1 MSPPIK
7 PLHLILGA
15 ALFLLLTCS
24 APLAPSSRRAN
35 IGSGVPTVVPR
46 HQSSVALSATTRPQ
60 IQPTA
65 TPAISR
71 IAPTPQ
77 ATPSLTSNQ
86 LSQSIDRYLTDLTT
100 QGAFSG
106 AVLVARNGQILLE
119 QGYGPADMTGSVTN
133 TDLTHFRLA
142 SLTKQFT
149 ALAIMTLQ
157 QQGKLAISDPICNYI
172 DDCPQAWKPIII
184 RHLLNHTSG
193 LFDYTDDLNYE
204 TTEGLPATPEQLVA
218 RFRDQPLAFTPG
230 DYYDYCNSGYVLL
243 GMIIEL
249 VSGRPYSAYIKQT
262 IFDPLG
268 MNDSGY
274 DASEVFDP
282 TIAFP
287 YRSAGQP
294 TSFLNA
300 TTLFSAGGLYSTVGD
315 LYRWDQALYGEQ
327 LLSRPLLDEI
337 FTPGN
342 GSYGYGWK
350 IEEPNGI
357 LRISHAGNMTGVSN
371 FIARYP
377 DQHVTIIVLSNMEY
391 ANSAGISD
399 WIASQVIGL

>member
-1 MSPPIK
+1 MK

-24 APLAPSSRRAN
+24 APLAPSSRRTA
-35 IGSGVPTVVPR
+35 IGSGVATPRPTLL
-46 HQSSVALSATTRPQ
+46 ALAEAPTERPE
-60 IQPTA
+60 IRPTA
-65 TPAISR
+65 TPA
-71 IAPTPQ
+71 AALVVPTQP

-86 LSQSIDRYLTDLTT
+86 LTQSIDQRLTT
-100 QGAFSG
+100 LNIQGEFSG
-106 AVLVARNGQILLE
+106 AVLVARDGQVVFAH
-119 QGYGPADMTGSVTN
+119 GYGPADSTGSVLN
-133 TDLTHFRLA
+133 TEQTHFRLA

-149 ALAIMTLQ
+149 AMAIMILQ
-157 QQGKLAISDPICNYI
+157 QQGKLTVSDPICSYI
-172 DDCPQAWKPIII
+172 DSCPEAWKPVTI

-193 LFDYTDDLNYE
+193 IIDYTDDINFE
-204 TTEGLPATPEQLVA
+204 TTEGLPATPEQLVS
-218 RFRDQPLAFTPG
+218 RFRDQPRAAYAPG

-243 GMIIEL
+243 GVIIEQ
-249 VSGRPYSAYIKQT
+249 VSGMSYSQFIKES
-262 IFDPLG
+262 IFNPLG
-268 MNDSGY
+268 MVNSGY
-274 DASEVFDP
+274 DASEIFDP
-282 TIAFP
+282 SIAFP

-315 LYRWDQALYGEQ
+315 LYLWDQALYGEQ
-327 LLSRPLLDEI
+327 LISRPLLNEM

-350 IEEPNGI
+350 IDQPNGS

-371 FIARYP
+371 FVARYP
-377 DQHVTIIVLSNMEY
+377 DQRVTIIVLSNMEY

-399 WIASQVIGL
+399 WIATQVVGG

>member
-1 MSPPIK
+1 VPQPIK

-24 APLAPSSRRAN
+24 APLAPSGRRTA
-35 IGSGVPTVVPR
+35 IGSGMATPRPTLLAAADSPTERPEIRPTTTPAAALVVPT
-46 HQSSVALSATTRPQ
+46 
-60 IQPTA
+60 QP
-65 TPAISR
+65 
-71 IAPTPQ
+71 

-86 LSQSIDRYLTDLTT
+86 LTQSIDQYLTTLNI
-100 QGAFSG
+100 QGGFSG
-106 AVLVARNGQILLE
+106 AVLVARDGQIVFE
-119 QGYGPADMTGSVTN
+119 HGYGPADSTGSVLN
-133 TDLTHFRLA
+133 TEQTHFRLA

-149 ALAIMTLQ
+149 AMAIMILQ
-157 QQGKLAISDPICNYI
+157 QQGKLTVGDPICSYI
-172 DDCPQAWKPIII
+172 DNCPEAWKPVTI

-193 LFDYTDDLNYE
+193 IIDYTDDINFE
-204 TTEGLPATPEQLVA
+204 TTEGLPTTPDQLVS
-218 RFRDQPLAFTPG
+218 RFRDQPLAYTPG

-243 GMIIEL
+243 GVIIER
-249 VSGRPYSAYIKQT
+249 VSGMSYSQFIQEA
-262 IFDPLG
+262 IFTRLG
-268 MNDSGY
+268 MSNSGY
-274 DASEVFDP
+274 DASEIFDP
-282 TIAFP
+282 SIAFS

-315 LYRWDQALYGEQ
+315 LFLWDQALYGEQ
-327 LLSRPLLDEI
+327 QISRPLLNEM

-350 IEEPNGI
+350 IEQPNGF

-391 ANSAGISD
+391 ANSAGVSD
-399 WIASQVIGL
+399 WIASQVVGG